1 VSYENNRHLLRLS
14 PRLSLTVDLVL
25 LLRRV
30 GREGPVPNLG
40 TARVVSRGMDLAVVT
55 VNLGK
60 GGYLCLVPALPCI
73 RGAAGISTS
82 PCGAQ
87 LLRTYRSYYGGTRA
101 RPHISLAHGD
111 GSLFPRSGME

>member
-1 VSYENNRHLLRLS
+1 MLIAVAQ
-14 PRLSLTVDLVL
+14 LTAH
-25 LLRRV
+25 
-30 GREGPVPNLG
+30 PPCK
-40 TARVVSRGMDLAVVT
+40 TQHMDMAVVT
-55 VNLGK
+55 VN
-60 GGYLCLVPALPCI
+60 YLCLVPALPCI

>member
-1 VSYENNRHLLRLS
+1 
-14 PRLSLTVDLVL
+14 
-25 LLRRV
+25 
-30 GREGPVPNLG
+30 
-40 TARVVSRGMDLAVVT
+40 MDMAVVT